1 MFVKNIDGVAR
12 AGELFATH
20 GAGRTAAYDY
30 DFSHQ
35 VSLAMW

>member
-1 MFVKNIDGVAR
+1 
-12 AGELFATH
+12 LFATH
-20 GAGRTAAYDY
+20 GAGRAAAYDY